1 LSNISRCR
9 CEFHSAVIQILVG
22 HNDEDLNP
30 ENISAMFDFMDIDD
44 DKHIEFD
51 EFAGWFTS
59 MMHTIATASA
69 PTADEEE
76 QLVKELASKFLG
88 GGAQGGCHRK

>member
-1 LSNISRCR
+1 MNDISCCR
-9 CEFHSAVIQILVG
+9 DEFHSTVLQILVG
-22 HNDEDLNP
+22 QDEDDLKP

-51 EFAGWFTS
+51 EFAGWFTN

-69 PTADEEE
+69 SSGDEE
-76 QLVKELASKFLG
+76 QLVKELASSFLG
-88 GGAQGGCHRK
+88 GGAPGCDHQK